1 MGRPKPM
8 VTERILFELNLSEK
22 MFEGIV
28 ERSGVNNSE
37 KETRVDK
44 RVQKSEC
51 TFYMYEIIKEQN
63 QQTLKMQIYK
73 NLKAI

>member
-44 RVQKSEC
+44 R
-51 TFYMYEIIKEQN
+51 MYF
-63 QQTLKMQIYK
+63 LHV
-73 NLKAI
+73 

>member
-1 MGRPKPM
+1 MGRPKSM

-22 MFEGIV
+22 MFERIV

-44 RVQKSEC
+44 RVQKSER
-51 TFYMYEIIKEQN
+51 TFYMYEIIKKQN
-63 QQTLKMQIYK
+63 QQTLKMEIYK